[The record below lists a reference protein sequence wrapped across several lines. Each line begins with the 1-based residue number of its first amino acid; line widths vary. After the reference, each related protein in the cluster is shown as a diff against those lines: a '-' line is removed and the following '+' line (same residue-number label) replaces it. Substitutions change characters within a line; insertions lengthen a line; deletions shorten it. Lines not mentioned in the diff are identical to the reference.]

1 MKRIIF
7 LGLIF
12 LTSAYL
18 IQAAYI
24 FEIVKNGSLAGLN
37 LLLYTGE
44 DVNQVLTEDD
54 ETNDM
59 KAGSTPV
66 FYSAVF
72 NPNSEITR
80 TLLQKGADVNAQD
93 RIGDTP
99 LMKVLKQERINKS
112 VISILLD
119 YGADVHARD
128 AEGYTPL
135 MLAVKNHKSPEIVE
149 KLVSSGSNISSRNI
163 NGDTA
168 IILAV
173 KEAYDPRIITILAKA
188 GAELDSKITD
198 GSGSTLLFATIYENK
213 KEILKS
219 LLRNGADPNVRDNE
233 GLSPLMAAAA
243 LSDDPEVLHLLSH
256 YGADNNARDIEGYSP
271 LMYAALL
278 SENPAVVAKLIE
290 SGASVDAK
298 SDDELSPL
306 WLRLLVCFAS
316 EGRYITDTDLEIIK
330 LLIPARAAPYVAE
343 ENSYTPYMFT
353 FDYFLENPQSKA
365 ADILELFIL
374 AGADMNYIADNGFST
389 LMNLFMLLESGNT
402 AGKPMELKPGE
413 IGLEKVQEVY
423 EQNENYQTRVFEL
436 VKLQA
441 NSELLTHKEKNDVS
455 PVEYFLGNYANY
467 PKDIREKMI
476 DHLIYLEIIIN
487 FEKVPES
494 NFLLMQLI
502 DADELHLLPKIHQ
515 LGFTIN
521 GGYGETQRPAAASHA
536 NGDIRE
542 ADRYLS
548 ETPFGIVFNQLLLRK
563 EPNLY
568 QILKQLIEMDADIN
582 GVDGTGESVLM
593 LAARWVADPTIITLL
608 LDSGADGSYRNAA
621 GLTAFD
627 RGKNND
633 ALKGTKEYWALNDAR
648 FQ

>member
-7 LGLIF
+7 LGLVF
-12 LTSAYL
+12 LTSAYS
-18 IQAAYI
+18 IQAVNI
-24 FEIVKNGSLAGLN
+24 FEIVKNGSLAGLY
-37 LLLYTGE
+37 LLIYAGE
-44 DVNQVLTEDD
+44 DVNQALAEDD
-54 ETNDM
+54 EANDM
-59 KAGSTPV
+59 KAGSTPI

-80 TLLQKGADVNAQD
+80 TLLQKGADVNVHD
-93 RIGDTP
+93 RIGDTL
-99 LMKVLKQERINKS
+99 LMKVLKQERTNKS
-112 VISILLD
+112 VFSILLD

-149 KLVSSGSNISSRNI
+149 KLVLSGSNISSRTI

-173 KEAYDPRIITILAKA
+173 KETHDPRIITILAKA
-188 GAELDSKITD
+188 GADIDSKMTD
-198 GSGSTLLFATIYENK
+198 GSGSTLLFAAIYENK
-213 KEILKS
+213 KEMLKS
-219 LLRNGADPNVRDNE
+219 LLNNGADPNVRDNE
-233 GLSPLMAAAA
+233 GVSPLMAAAA
-243 LSDDPEVLHLLSH
+243 LSDDPEVLHLLLH
-256 YGADNNARDIEGYSP
+256 YGADHNTRDIEGYSP

-298 SDDELSPL
+298 SDDGLSPL

-316 EGRYITDTDLEIIK
+316 EGRHITDTDLEIIK

-353 FDYFLENPQSKA
+353 FDYFLENPRSKA

-389 LMNLFMLLESGNT
+389 LMNLFMLLEFGNT
-402 AGKPMELKPGE
+402 AGKPVELKPGE

-423 EQNENYQTRVFEL
+423 EQNENYQARVFEL
-436 VKLQA
+436 VKLHA
-441 NSELLTHKEKNDVS
+441 NSKSFTKKERNAVA

-476 DHLIYLEIIIN
+476 DHLIDLEIIIN

-494 NFLLMQLI
+494 KFFLMQLI
-502 DADELHLLPKIHQ
+502 DADELHILPKIHQ

-521 GGYGETQRPAAASHA
+521 GSYEETQRSAATARA
-536 NGDIRE
+536 NGDTLE
-542 ADRYLS
+542 TDRYLS
-548 ETPFGIVFNQLLLRK
+548 ETPFGIALNQLLSRN

-568 QILKQLIEMDADIN
+568 QILKQLIEMDADVN
-582 GVDGTGESVLM
+582 GVDDTGESVLM
-593 LAARWVADPTIITLL
+593 LAARWVADPKIITLL
-608 LDSGADGSYRNAA
+608 LDSGADGSYKNAA

-627 RGKNND
+627 RGKNNE

-648 FQ
+648 FN